1 MNLWS
6 SLLKINI
13 WKTDGTLFHVGQFDV
28 NKAGMCGRR
37 VYICTVPGVHLFLL
51 FIVKE
56 TNMAQIWSKKYFR
69 CRFTKLRLAYLTHSL
84 TVILLTV
91 IKWGRNH
98 MRALTFCERNHFCC
112 KVCHMWTCCC
122 IGLKFWDVFR
132 AKLSD
137 YDQIPHRIMG
147 DKTLESPYMA
157 SNRKIFT
164 YLWLVH
170 VNLYVHLGCP
180 FGTKFYNFMLPLQ
193 LKIHT
198 HSNARLNTACDPNTH
213 V

>member
-1 MNLWS
+1 MKDRWNIVSCWAVWCEHGWYVWQTCIHKYCARSPSFSALHCERDQHGSNL
-6 SLLKINI
+6 K
-13 WKTDGTLFHVGQFDV
+13 Q
-28 NKAGMCGRR
+28 
-37 VYICTVPGVHLFLL
+37 
-51 FIVKE
+51 
-56 TNMAQIWSKKYFR
+56 KKYFC

-84 TVILLTV
+84 TVILLTM
-91 IKWGRNH
+91 IKWGRDH
-98 MRALTFCERNHFCC
+98 MRALTLCEWNHFCC

-122 IGLKFWDVFR
+122 IGLKFLDGFH

-137 YDQIPHRIMG
+137 CDQIPHRIMG
-147 DKTLESPYMA
+147 DKTIEPPYMA

-170 VNLYVHLGCP
+170 VNLYVYLGCP

-198 HSNARLNTACDPNTH
+198 HSNARLNTACDTNTH